1 MVTRMLYLADLKTG
15 DLTPI
20 ATFEMTKTGKLLAD
34 WEDGM
39 GWYREGIEDAGIV
52 ADGKVYFPKDGK
64 RFFDALPKA
73 FSNSSTMQVK
83 DA

>member
-1 MVTRMLYLADLKTG
+1 MTTRVLYLADLKSG
-15 DLTPI
+15 DLSPI
-20 ATFEMTKTGKLLAD
+20 ATFELDKANKLKTS

-39 GWYREGIEDAGIV
+39 DWYREGIEDAGIV